1 MSKLKRTISIRL
13 CDCSNCDWTIYMYL
27 IHYRFYFIVVNGYVD
42 VQFHVQ
48 GDLSGY
54 TKEFIREV
62 IETVAAILDCKEED
76 IQLNAVRYSTSFFLS
91 LSIKKVYIRKLLALK
106 EQDRLNLK
114 KLNIDYL
121 KIDKETIHL
130 NRGEGKY
137 MYKI

>member
-1 MSKLKRTISIRL
+1 
-13 CDCSNCDWTIYMYL
+13 MYL
-27 IHYRFYFIVVNGYVD
+27 ILFLSFILITVNGFVD

-76 IQLNAVRYSTSFFLS
+76 IQLNAVRYSTSFYIS

-114 KLNIDYL
+114 NLNIDYL
-121 KIDKETIHL
+121 KIDKETIYL
-130 NRGEGKY
+130 NKGEGKFR
-137 MYKI
+137 K

>member
-1 MSKLKRTISIRL
+1 M
-13 CDCSNCDWTIYMYL
+13 
-27 IHYRFYFIVVNGYVD
+27 D

-48 GDLSGY
+48 GELSGY

-76 IQLNAVRYSTSFFLS
+76 IKLNAVRYSTSFFLS

-121 KIDKETIHL
+121 KIDKETFHL

-137 MYKI
+137 KI

>member
-1 MSKLKRTISIRL
+1 M
-13 CDCSNCDWTIYMYL
+13 
-27 IHYRFYFIVVNGYVD
+27 D

-54 TKEFIREV
+54 TKEFIRQV

-106 EQDRLNLK
+106 KQDRLNLK
-114 KLNIDYL
+114 MLNIDYFE
-121 KIDKETIHL
+121 IDKETIHL

-137 MYKI
+137 KI

>member
-1 MSKLKRTISIRL
+1 M
-13 CDCSNCDWTIYMYL
+13 
-27 IHYRFYFIVVNGYVD
+27 D

-54 TKEFIREV
+54 TKEFIRQV

-106 EQDRLNLK
+106 EQDRLK
-114 KLNIDYL
+114 FKILNIDYL
-121 KIDKETIHL
+121 KMDKETIHL
-130 NRGEGKY
+130 YRGEGKN
-137 MYKI
+137 KILFIKI

>member
-1 MSKLKRTISIRL
+1 M
-13 CDCSNCDWTIYMYL
+13 
-27 IHYRFYFIVVNGYVD
+27 D

-54 TKEFIREV
+54 TKEFIQQV
-62 IETVAAILDCKEED
+62 IGTVAAILDCKEED

-91 LSIKKVYIRKLLALK
+91 FSIKKVYIRKLLALK

-121 KIDKETIHL
+121 KINKETIHL
-130 NRGEGKY
+130 NKGEGKY
-137 MYKI
+137 KI